1 MDYLAVVL
9 RKDIAVPKTPTKFS
23 ISGIGGLVQAQFIF
37 IPIQKL
43 GGNENDNMR
52 LPSTRE
58 EEEKKCC
65 QMIGNET
72 LVGRPSIVHVRQ

>member
-1 MDYLAVVL
+1 MAGNHYFCMNYGLPRCGTV

-52 LPSTRE
+52 LPVNSRRGG
-58 EEEKKCC
+58 KK
-65 QMIGNET
+65 M
-72 LVGRPSIVHVRQ
+72 LPDDW